1 MNTMA
6 LPPWKFPLAYSIFL
20 NVLIKLEGVL
30 MKIRIGLIGFGR
42 TASIVAKELVADPA
56 LSLEWVCKRTISK
69 DFLYASHSLG
79 FDRKFAPFVSGD
91 TLSKT
96 FLEKNPVDIVIDFS
110 SSSASSLYLDI
121 SDSGSKI
128 VSAISNYTAE
138 QFKFVTEASKKTA
151 ILHSPNITLGINW
164 LMMASKLLQKIIPHA
179 DIEII
184 EEHFRDKKDVSG
196 TALKLATNLNL
207 DPEKHVNSIRVGGII
222 GKHEVIFGLPYQTL
236 RLTHESINRA
246 AFGTGAIFAS
256 KWLQNKGN
264 GLYSMDNAI
273 QENFASKLLE
283 LTGSI

>member
-1 MNTMA
+1 
-6 LPPWKFPLAYSIFL
+6 
-20 NVLIKLEGVL
+20 
-30 MKIRIGLIGFGR
+30 MKIKIGLIGFGR
-42 TASIVAKELVADPA
+42 TGSIVAKELVSDPA

-69 DFLYASHSLG
+69 DLLFASHSLG
-79 FDRKFAPFVSGD
+79 FDKKFAPFISEERL
-91 TLSKT
+91 TKK

-110 SSSASSLYLDI
+110 SSNASRLYSDI
-121 SDSGSKI
+121 SKSGAKI
-128 VSAISNYTAE
+128 VSAISNYTSE
-138 QFKFVTEASKKTA
+138 QFNSIVEASSETA

-179 DIEII
+179 DIEVI
-184 EEHFRDKKDVSG
+184 EEHFRDKKDISG

-207 DPEKHVNSIRVGGII
+207 DPKVHVNSIRVGGII

-256 KWLQNKGN
+256 KWLQHKRN

-273 QENFASKLLE
+273 QESFVSKLLE
-283 LTGSI
+283 FSEKELIL